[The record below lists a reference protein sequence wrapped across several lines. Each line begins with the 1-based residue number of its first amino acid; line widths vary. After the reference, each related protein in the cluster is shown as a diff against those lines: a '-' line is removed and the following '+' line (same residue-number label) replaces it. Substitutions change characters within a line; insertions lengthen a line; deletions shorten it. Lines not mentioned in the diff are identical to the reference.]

1 MITYIREWLNRN
13 FSDPQLIILAFLLV
27 AGLLIIVI
35 MSDMLAPVFASIVIA
50 YLLDGMVSG
59 LQKLKIPR
67 FLSVIFVFLFFM
79 ICSLFLFLGLL
90 PKLTGQIS
98 QFFQDLPSMLSAG
111 QKIVLQFAERHPE
124 IFSQQQIQQ
133 ILGALSS
140 ELTGIGQK
148 IISFSLASVK
158 SLMSFAIYLILVP
171 LLAFFFLKDKAKI
184 LQWVNKFLP
193 ENRALATE
201 VWQEVN
207 QQISNYIRGKIWE
220 IIIVWVV
227 SYITFAILGLQ
238 YSMLISLFIGLSV
251 LIPYI
256 GAIVAILPVIFV
268 AFFQW
273 GWSSHFAYAF
283 VAYLVIQAL
292 DGNVLAPIL
301 LAEVV
306 DLHPIA
312 IIVAVLVFGG
322 IWGIWG
328 LIFAIPL
335 ATLVH
340 AVLNAWLR
348 NRERAKKKEKST

>member
-1 MITYIREWLNRN
+1 MIKFIREWLNRN
-13 FSDPQLIILAFLLV
+13 FSDPQLIILAVLLV

-35 MSDMLAPVFASIVIA
+35 LSDMLAPVFASIVIA

-67 FLSVIFVFLFFM
+67 LFSVIFVFLFFM
-79 ICSLFLFLGLL
+79 ICSLFLSIGLL
-90 PKLTGQIS
+90 PKLSGQVG
-98 QFFQDLPSMLSAG
+98 QLFQNLPAMLSTS
-111 QKIVLQFAERHPE
+111 QKFVMQLAERYPDV
-124 IFSQQQIQQ
+124 FSQQQIQQ
-133 ILGALSS
+133 LVGTLSS
-140 ELTGIGQK
+140 ELTGLGQG
-148 IISFSLASVK
+148 IISFSLASVRG
-158 SLMSFAIYLILVP
+158 LMSFAIYLILVP
-171 LLAFFFLKDKAKI
+171 LLAFFFLKDKTKI
-184 LQWVNKFLP
+184 LQWVTKFLP
-193 ENRALATE
+193 ENRALANQ
-201 VWQEVN
+201 VWREVN

-227 SYITFAILGLQ
+227 SYITFTILGLQ
-238 YSMLISLFIGLSV
+238 YSMLLSLFVGLSV

-256 GAIVAILPVIFV
+256 GAIVMILPVIFI

-273 GWSSHFAYAF
+273 GWSSHFAYIAI
-283 VAYLVIQAL
+283 AYLVIQAL

-301 LAEVV
+301 LSEVV

-340 AVLNAWLR
+340 AVINAWF
-348 NRERAKKKEKST
+348 RERESAKEIEKS